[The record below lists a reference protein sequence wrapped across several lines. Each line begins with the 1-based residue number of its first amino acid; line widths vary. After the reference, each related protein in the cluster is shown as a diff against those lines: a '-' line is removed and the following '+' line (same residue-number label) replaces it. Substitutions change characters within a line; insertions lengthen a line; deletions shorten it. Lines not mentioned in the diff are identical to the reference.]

1 MSPGTTQGRPAPAA
15 VGVALP
21 SALSFGPT
29 GVRHRASASGG
40 EGGRWPPGSA
50 RAMAV
55 LWMGKGA

>member
-1 MSPGTTQGRPAPAA
+1 MIPDTTQGRHAPAA

-21 SALSFGPT
+21 SALSFGMT
-29 GVRHRASASGG
+29 GVRHRTSASGG

-55 LWMGKGA
+55 L